1 MRDALPIVGTL
12 VTPNPAHA
20 ALQNVSVIWRSGSN
34 GPCGQFGARIA
45 FSPDGKYLFLS
56 SGERQRFSPAQDSE
70 QLLGKILRLTLDGK
84 AAPGNPMYDAG
95 GVRAMTRSEEHTSE
109 LQSLM
114 RISYAAFCL
123 KKKKYKI
130 KYTTINT

>member
-1 MRDALPIVGTL
+1 MRISDWSSDVCSSDLFTDSKTVYLTYSEGGEKGRALALARGTL

-34 GPCGQFGARIA
+34 GPGGQFGARIA

-70 QLLGKILRLTLDGK
+70 QLLGTILRLTLEIG
-84 AAPGNPMYDAG
+84 
-95 GVRAMTRSEEHTSE
+95 RASCRPRGC
-109 LQSLM
+109 Q
-114 RISYAAFCL
+114 YV
-123 KKKKYKI
+123 
-130 KYTTINT
+130 